1 MNFLT
6 TPEVRKELGSDT
18 NAGRMGHSH
27 ALILQ
32 SWLGYDADM
41 ACWERERSS
50 RYAGSVITRADAEL
64 FGLSFPRFAIRVY
77 LDDQQTS
84 FMNLRRTNLLASRAE
99 ILMTHL
105 SNGEEKIF
113 FGVKEPE
120 IECDGKT
127 KHGLNLYM
135 GNTGRRTNTY
145 HSRKEKVDKLID
157 GGYIFVRVMSW
168 GKRLKIYWLPTRL
181 LVSTFGELCY
191 SRDGISIKR
200 LNKAFNLNIPVSG

>member
-1 MNFLT
+1 MKKTLPKTPQLIDDYRLKDYFGNSLATKFLC
-6 TPEVRKELGSDT
+6 K
-18 NAGRMGHSH
+18 
-27 ALILQ
+27 LI
-32 SWLGYDADM
+32 
-41 ACWERERSS
+41 
-50 RYAGSVITRADAEL
+50 I
-64 FGLSFPRFAIRVY
+64 F
-77 LDDQQTS
+77 
-84 FMNLRRTNLLASRAE
+84 
-99 ILMTHL
+99 
-105 SNGEEKIF
+105 SNGEAIQKLVIDRLHRKNYTLKQNENTGGF
-113 FGVKEPE
+113 FDCMIDGMYVE
-120 IECDGKT
+120 IRRTTKT

-200 LNKAFNLNIPVSG
+200 LNKEFNLDIPVNG